1 MTEKHNLPRLQNRD
15 RLTILEYR
23 LLIRDKRRN
32 PGGGNKYNA
41 KKVRFGEYVFDSIW
55 EFEVYRDHVLLQR
68 ARKISHLNVH
78 PKYELYVGKQ
88 KVATYIADL
97 SYTDNVTGLTV
108 VVDAKSPATMT
119 KVSRLKHKMFRAQYR
134 HELKIV
140 MKPKGWVAD
149 GYKG

>member
-1 MTEKHNLPRLQNRD
+1 MGEHGLPRVQHKE
-15 RLTILEYR
+15 RLTIAEYR
-23 LLIRDKRRN
+23 TLISDKRRN

-41 KKVRFGEYVFDSIW
+41 KKVKYGPYTFESTW
-55 EFEVYRDHVLLQR
+55 ELQLWRDHVMLQK
-68 ARKISHLNVH
+68 ARKISHLTVH
-78 PKYELYVGKQ
+78 PKYDLYVGKQ

-97 SYTDNVTGLTV
+97 SYTDRLTGLTV

-140 MKPKGWVAD
+140 MKEKGWVPD